1 MLQLMDLARENAA
14 LRSELERVREEAKVL
29 RLLVRADADP
39 AGTTLPFRQITRAGR
54 EGDAYSIT

>member
-14 LRSELERVREEAKVL
+14 LRSELERVREEAKAL
-29 RLLVRADADP
+29 RLLVRAEYTDP

-54 EGDAYSIT
+54 E